1 MKIKDTAITIDMS
14 KITLHSNSPRN
25 VELPYTGKLPAD
37 LDATTARIA
46 FNIQAGRPTRVAMII
61 TGRAGKDSR
70 YPVEITTEEIKAIL
84 EQIFNDPTMH
94 HYENPFF

>member
-46 FNIQAGRPTRVAMII
+46 FNIQAGRPTRVII
-61 TGRAGKDSR
+61 S
-70 YPVEITTEEIKAIL
+70 YFNQLHIML
-84 EQIFNDPTMH
+84 FWIFV
-94 HYENPFF
+94 